1 MKIFSEDVRVF
12 FKFAQKYVRKHPEY
26 NTDVDTFIYD
36 THFDDTFVSEF
47 YDFASKEVKDLKKEE
62 IEKDVDYL
70 EMQIKSEITKIWWDN
85 NAYYEARLLNDNQ
98 FKKAYDSISVAQKF
112 MAVH

>member
-1 MKIFSEDVRVF
+1 
-12 FKFAQKYVRKHPEY
+12 
-26 NTDVDTFIYD
+26 
-36 THFDDTFVSEF
+36 
-47 YDFASKEVKDLKKEE
+47 
-62 IEKDVDYL
+62 
-70 EMQIKSEITKIWWDN
+70 MQIKSEITKIWWDN